1 MNKERNCPGELA
13 LTAQIVIL
21 SEVVVREA
29 DDNAVEGS
37 HLPKFYRDVSGSPP
51 SKRCIVRIPI

>member
-1 MNKERNCPGELA
+1 MSFSP
-13 LTAQIVIL
+13 VIL

-37 HLPKFYRDVSGSPP
+37 A
-51 SKRCIVRIPI
+51 VRFNWQWLVKGL